1 MQPAADRFPGW
12 LAWTAFC
19 VWGFIVLRSYFSI
32 FTPDLNAI
40 PVILSPRQYY
50 IGGFRI
56 VLEHI
61 SNIAAA
67 LAFMFANFAL
77 GRLALRFFGFRFL
90 NAIEETVFSAG
101 LGMCLLSVF
110 VFLLGIFKLL
120 YFQTV
125 AVPLVLLLAAGLYDL
140 RTYPFPKTEPSC
152 LAPALSDL
160 AAMSILFFAMAVNL
174 LGALAP
180 EIFYDSLI
188 YHLAVPNFYAIQ
200 HKITLMPYNAFS
212 NLPLTHGMLYL
223 AALLIKGVAL
233 AKLVNYSALTLTVAA
248 ALAIGVRYFSW
259 RTGLWAAL
267 IFYTIFHTMASAWS
281 AGTEILLTFFSILAI
296 YSVMVHNTTADAARV
311 SDNSAAPLPSGPAGS
326 QAGQAG
332 GKRWLWL
339 AAVFSGL
346 SMGVKYTGLFTALG
360 VMLVYAFHE
369 RKNIS
374 AAVKDLAIFTLIASL
389 FICPWL
395 VKNYLYTGNPV
406 YPAMTD
412 VFKPDI
418 YTDAAK
424 LKSFLGESRQMG
436 ELKLTEWAA
445 APWNITMG
453 KVGNSEYFTPL
464 FIFLLPL
471 CFLLAPPFWG
481 LRFHLRDHIADTGSG
496 AGPKRAG
503 LAPPAGAALLSLW
516 LYFLAVWLTW
526 SGSSTMVRFLMPAYP
541 AAGLII
547 SGYLFSDTQRP
558 LKAAL
563 KAIVLLLCLTG
574 LYWSTL
580 VFYSQGRWK
589 PVFGHVTKD
598 EYLSHTQPTYPY
610 SHYAGI
616 KFINENLPPDSKTL
630 IVGDGRSLYLEK
642 NFMISTAFDKTPLV
656 EYALASGSGAEL
668 YARMKAEGLTH
679 ILLNVAEGARLAR
692 DYRMFYFDARALAV
706 FNDLW
711 AAHVKE
717 VYFYDEVQGGRAIN
731 RIEVYE
737 LVDKRDPL
745 SAPPFNYISEVI
757 MKNSKGGQ

>member
-1 MQPAADRFPGW
+1 MAKNKNRENKKKAAAQPAADRFPGW

-19 VWGFIVLRSYFSI
+19 VWGFIVLRSYFSV
-32 FTPDLNAI
+32 FTPDLHSI
-40 PVILSPRQYY
+40 FVILSPQQYSL
-50 IGGFRI
+50 GGFKI

-61 SNIAAA
+61 SNIAVA

-77 GRLALRFFGFRFL
+77 GRLALRLSGFRFL
-90 NAIEETVFSAG
+90 NALEETVFSAG
-101 LGMCLLSVF
+101 LGMGLLSVF

-120 YFQTV
+120 YFRAV
-125 AVPLVLLLAAGLYDL
+125 AVPLGLLFVAGIYDL
-140 RTYPFPKTEPSC
+140 FRHPLPKTEPFHPSPG
-152 LAPALSDL
+152 LGDL
-160 AAMSILFFAMAVNL
+160 AAMSILFFAMAINL

-223 AALLIKGVAL
+223 SALLIKGVSL
-233 AKLVNYSALTLTVAA
+233 AKLVNYSALTLTAA
-248 ALAIGVRYFSW
+248 AAVGIGVRYFSW
-259 RTGLWAAL
+259 RPGLWAAL
-267 IFYTIFHTMASAWS
+267 IFYTVFHTMVSAWS

-296 YSVMVHNTTADAARV
+296 YSVMVHNTTVNNARIGE
-311 SDNSAAPLPSGPAGS
+311 NSGAPLPSEPAGP
-326 QAGQAG
+326 QAEQAPHFFQTGQSAG
-332 GKRWLWL
+332 RAAGKRWLWL

-346 SMGVKYTGLFTALG
+346 SMGVKYTGLFTAFG
-360 VMLVYAFHE
+360 VMLVYAFNE

-389 FICPWL
+389 FIGPWL
-395 VKNYLYTGNPV
+395 VKNYAYTGNPV

-412 VFKPDI
+412 VFKSDS
-418 YTDAAK
+418 YTDPAK
-424 LKSFLGESRQMG
+424 LKKFLGESRQMG
-436 ELKLTEWAA
+436 KFKITEWAA
-445 APWNITMG
+445 APWNATMG
-453 KVGNSEYFTPL
+453 KTANSEYFTPL

-471 CFLLAPPFWG
+471 CFLLA
-481 LRFHLRDHIADTGSG
+481 A
-496 AGPKRAG
+496 
-503 LAPPAGAALLSLW
+503 PAGAPLLSLW
-516 LYFLAVWLTW
+516 LFFLAVWLTW

-547 SGYLFSDTQRP
+547 SAYLFSGTHRA

-563 KAIVLLLCLTG
+563 KAVVLLLCLTG

-589 PVFGHVTKD
+589 PVFGQVTKD
-598 EYLSHTQPTYPY
+598 DYLSHTQPTYPY

-616 KFINENLPPDSKTL
+616 KYINEKLPPDSKTL

-656 EYALASGSGAEL
+656 EYAMASGSGAEL

-679 ILLNVAEGARLAR
+679 ILLNVAEGVRLAR
-692 DYRMFYFDARALAV
+692 DYGMFYFDARTLAV
-706 FNDLW
+706 FNDFW

-717 VYFYDEVQGGRAIN
+717 VYSYDEVQGGRPIN
-731 RIEVYE
+731 KIEVYE
-737 LVDKRDPL
+737 LVDNREPV
-745 SAPPFNYISEVI
+745 SAPPFNYMSEVI
-757 MKNSKGGQ
+757 MKGR